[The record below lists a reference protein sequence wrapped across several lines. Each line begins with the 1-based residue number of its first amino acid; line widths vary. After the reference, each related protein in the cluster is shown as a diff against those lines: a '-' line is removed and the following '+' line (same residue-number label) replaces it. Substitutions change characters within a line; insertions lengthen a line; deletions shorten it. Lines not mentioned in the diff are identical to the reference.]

1 MSARTARCRLSSS
14 GIAAALLAL
23 GLAACGDDRGPLAIA
38 TPDRALFDAEVY
50 PVLLR
55 DCGFH
60 ACHGST
66 ERFFQV
72 FGPGRGRLLPTTMP
86 LDAATAEEI
95 AQTYARASSMI
106 DPKAPDL
113 SLLLRKPLAVEAGGT
128 GHEGTDELGR
138 NVYQSQMD
146 LGYMVLARWVFTP
159 AAPTVPPVTT
169 PPGTMPSGT
178 APPSMM
184 SP

>member
-1 MSARTARCRLSSS
+1 MAAMSARSVRRRLSWS
-14 GIAAALLAL
+14 GIAAGLLAL
-23 GLAACGDDRGPLAIA
+23 VTAGCGEDPGALAIA
-38 TPDRALFDAEVY
+38 MPDRALFDAQVY

-60 ACHGST
+60 DCHGST
-66 ERFFQV
+66 ERFLQV

-95 AQTYARASSMI
+95 AYTYERARSMI
-106 DPKAPDL
+106 DTKEPDL

-146 LGYMVLARWVFTP
+146 ANYVVLARWVFTP
-159 AAPTVPPVTT
+159 AAPIV
-169 PPGTMPSGT
+169 
-178 APPSMM
+178 AP
-184 SP
+184 

>member
-1 MSARTARCRLSSS
+1 MTAPSPRHRLRAC
-14 GIAAALLAL
+14 GTAALLLAL
-23 GLAACGDDRGPLAIA
+23 GLTGCGEDPGPLQIT
-38 TPDRALFDAEVY
+38 TPDRALFEAQVY

-72 FGPGRGRLLPTTMP
+72 FGPGRGRLFPITMP
-86 LDAATAEEI
+86 LDSATPEEV
-95 AQTYARASSMI
+95 AYTYERARSMI
-106 DPKAPDL
+106 DAKSPDR

-138 NVYQSQMD
+138 NVYQTQMD
-146 LGYMVLARWVFTP
+146 PNYLVLASWVLAP
-159 AAPTVPPVTT
+159 AAPAAL
-169 PPGTMPSGT
+169 PPGTQPGMVPPGT
-178 APPSMM
+178 LPPGMM
-184 SP
+184 SR